1 MAKKKANKKITN
13 IAKSSNKVI
22 SLPVVERYN
31 LSPYKH
37 YVDSPTNSYRL
48 FFEHPK
54 SKDEVNSDKHS
65 KKSFFYAGQYSRR
78 VAQGKFWIVESGKEL
93 VGEEIAKKFAQLLTK
108 KILVSNLAKG
118 SIKKFQSV
126 IKSFFVYLSSQPS
139 PPASFTELNINHF
152 SRWCDTFPSKKAAS
166 YLGHMKTLFEG
177 IPFIN
182 LKSIRIRKD
191 EIVQP
196 APLRDIN
203 FDELV
208 RPADYSDVELIQILS
223 YVFYEIERSREQFE
237 LLENVSP
244 EVLGQDYLQLHEI
257 KSLNPTL
264 TRLFNSG
271 EDGHRALMANLTL
284 LFKHNNNDIRIGSY
298 AIPSLFQKKLNSVS
312 KTKIWKHLDPYEKYM
327 SFLLSQCWPTSTVAK
342 GIAPNY
348 KWLTLQSYH
357 HEFAILIYFMIT
369 TGVNL
374 EAALSLEWM
383 VNGKP
388 WYKNFDIQMGI
399 TEDTAPRDQS
409 IVLVG
414 RKIKGQAR
422 KRAAKPISIPVSVTS
437 PIYSYLKFLDKTRSP
452 ERKFI
457 FTIGESYAHR
467 LCVSF
472 CSHYP
477 IFNNTGEKLSS
488 LQTQRFRKTFVGHE
502 LLKLLKDVKNADEL
516 VSRLKTA
523 LNHEQFDTTFFSY
536 IMKSGL
542 SNLTMDS
549 AIVALTTDMLEKMMT
564 FQGQIK
570 LDNEREAGATQVF
583 LCDCSDPSK
592 PSHNL
597 AVADQCK
604 TYDLCLGCKRSE
616 VYAEHLPAICYRIF
630 QYEQQRK
637 SDPDIFK
644 ATLDDRLHTA
654 LDTVNQFKIRH
665 PKGKELVEHAYATA
679 NLALKDNIPLLP
691 PILQSGVSSCKSL
704 K

>member
-1 MAKKKANKKITN
+1 MAKKKTNKKITN
-13 IAKSSNKVI
+13 IAKSTNKII
-22 SLPVVERYN
+22 SLPVVDQYE

-37 YVDSPTNSYRL
+37 YVDSPTNSYRV
-48 FFEHPK
+48 FFEEPK
-54 SKDEVNSDKHS
+54 SKDEVNSNLYPS
-65 KKSFFYAGQYSRR
+65 KYYFYAGQYNKGGMKST
-78 VAQGKFWIVESGKEL
+78 FWIVSSGKEL
-93 VGEEIAKKFAQLLTK
+93 VGEDIAKRFAQLLTK
-108 KILVSNLAKG
+108 KILISALAKG
-118 SIKKFQSV
+118 SISKFQSA
-126 IKSFFVYLSSQPS
+126 IKSFFLYLASQPS
-139 PPASFTELNINHF
+139 PPMSFTELKIIHF
-152 SRWCDTFPSKKAAS
+152 SKWCDTLPPKKAANN
-166 YLGHMKTLFEG
+166 LGHLKLLFET

-182 LKSIRIRKD
+182 LKSVRIRKD
-191 EIVQP
+191 ETIQP
-196 APLRDIN
+196 SPLKDIN

-208 RPADYSDVELIQILS
+208 QPTDYSDSELIQILS
-223 YVFYEIERSREQFE
+223 YVFYEIDRSRKQFE
-237 LLENVSP
+237 LLENVSS
-244 EVLGQDYLQLHEI
+244 ETLAEDYLPLSKI
-257 KSLNPTL
+257 TSFDPTL

-284 LFKHNNNDIRIGSY
+284 LLKQNNEIRIGGYLIS
-298 AIPSLFQKKLNSVS
+298 ALFQKKLNNVS
-312 KTKIWKHLDPYEKYM
+312 KTNTWKQLEPYKQYM
-327 SFLLSQCWPTSTVAK
+327 SFLLLECWPTSPSAK
-342 GIAPNY
+342 GIDPNY
-348 KWLTLQSYH
+348 KWLTLQSNH
-357 HEFAILIYFMIT
+357 HEFAILIYFLIT

-374 EAALSLEWM
+374 EVALSLEWM
-383 VNGKP
+383 IDGKP
-388 WYKNFDIQMGI
+388 WYKNFDVQMGVNKN
-399 TEDTAPRDQS
+399 TEPHSQS

-414 RKIKGQAR
+414 KKIRGQAQ
-422 KRAAKPISIPVSVTS
+422 KRAPKPISIPISITS
-437 PIYSYLKFLDKTRSP
+437 PIYSYLKFLDQTRPP
-452 ERKFI
+452 ERKYI
-457 FTIGESYAHR
+457 FMLTKPSVHE
-467 LCVSF
+467 LCRSF

-477 IFNNTGEKLSS
+477 IFSQTGERLSS
-488 LQTQRFRKTFVGHE
+488 LQTMRFRKTFVGHE

-592 PSHNL
+592 PSHSL
-597 AVADQCK
+597 PVADQCK
-604 TYDLCLGCKRSE
+604 TYDLCLGCIRSE

-679 NLALKDNIPLLP
+679 NLALKENIPLLP

>member
-1 MAKKKANKKITN
+1 MAKKKANKKITK
-13 IAKSSNKVI
+13 IAKSLNKVI
-22 SLPVVERYN
+22 SLPVVDRYN

-65 KKSFFYAGQYSRR
+65 QKSFFYAGQYTRGG
-78 VAQGKFWIVESGKEL
+78 AQGKFWIVGSGKEL
-93 VGEEIAKKFAQLLTK
+93 VGEDIAKKFAQLLTK
-108 KILVSNLAKG
+108 KILVSDLAKG
-118 SIKKFQSV
+118 SIAKFQSV
-126 IKSFFVYLSSQPS
+126 IKCFFIYLSSQPS
-139 PPASFTELNINHF
+139 PPASFSELNINHF
-152 SRWCDTFPSKKAAS
+152 SRWCDTFPSKKAAN
-166 YLGHMKTLFEG
+166 YLSHMKMLFEG

-191 EIVQP
+191 EIVKP
-196 APLRDIN
+196 TPLRDIN

-237 LLENVSP
+237 LLKNVSSDM
-244 EVLGQDYLQLHEI
+244 LGKDYLPLNEI
-257 KSLNPTL
+257 TSRNPTL
-264 TRLFNSG
+264 THLFNSK

-284 LFKHNNNDIRIGSY
+284 LLRQKDNE
-298 AIPSLFQKKLNSVS
+298 IPLGGYSHASLFQKKLNSVS
-312 KTKIWKHLDPYEKYM
+312 KTKTWKHLDPYKKYM
-327 SFLLSQCWPTSTVAK
+327 SFLLSQCWPTSYKSK
-342 GIAPNY
+342 GNEPDY
-348 KWLTLQSYH
+348 KWLTLQSHH
-357 HEFAILIYFMIT
+357 HEFAILLYLMIT

-374 EAALSLEWM
+374 EAAMSLKWF

-388 WYKNFDIQMGI
+388 WYKNFDVQMGI
-399 TEDTAPRDQS
+399 TEISAPQNQS

-414 RKIKGQAR
+414 KKIRGQTKKQAV
-422 KRAAKPISIPVSVTS
+422 KPINIPLDVTS
-437 PIYSYLKFLDKTRSP
+437 PLYSYLKFLDKTRP
-452 ERKFI
+452 PKRI
-457 FTIGESYAHR
+457 YLFTIGKSTIHI
-467 LCVSF
+467 LCKSF
-472 CSHYP
+472 CSHYQ
-477 IFNNTGEKLSS
+477 IFNENGERIPS
-488 LQTQRFRKTFVGHE
+488 LHTTRFRKTFVGHE
-502 LLKLLKDVKNADEL
+502 LLKLLKDVKNTDEL

-523 LNHEQFDTTFFSY
+523 LHHEQFDTTFFSY

-592 PSHNL
+592 PTHNL
-597 AVADQCK
+597 PVAGQCK
-604 TYDLCLGCKRSE
+604 TYDLCLGCTRSE

-665 PKGKELVEHAYATA
+665 PKGQELVEHAYATA
-679 NLALKDNIPLLP
+679 NLALKDHTPLLP
-691 PILQSGVSSCKSL
+691 PILQSGISSCKSL

>member
-13 IAKSSNKVI
+13 IAKSSNKVTPI
-22 SLPVVERYN
+22 PVVDQYN
-31 LSPYKH
+31 LSPYMH
-37 YVDSPTNSYRL
+37 YVDSPTDSYRV
-48 FFEHPK
+48 FFEPPK
-54 SKDEVNSDKHS
+54 SKDEVNNDQHS
-65 KKSFFYAGQYSRR
+65 KKSFLYAGQYTKGGL
-78 VAQGKFWIVESGKEL
+78 QGTFWIVDSGKEL
-93 VGEEIAKKFAQLLTK
+93 VGEDIAKRFAQLLAQ
-108 KILVSNLAKG
+108 KILESDMAQG
-118 SIKKFQSV
+118 SISKFQSA
-126 IKSFFVYLSSQPS
+126 IKSFFVYLASQPS
-139 PPASFTELNINHF
+139 PPSSFTDLDLSHF
-152 SRWCDTFPSKKAAS
+152 SRWSDTLPPKKAANE
-166 YLGHMKTLFEG
+166 LGHLKVLFEY

-182 LKSIRIRKD
+182 LKSVRVRKD
-191 EIVQP
+191 EIIQTI
-196 APLRDIN
+196 PLKDIN
-203 FDELV
+203 FDEV
-208 RPADYSDVELIQILS
+208 VQPTDYDDTELIQILS

-244 EVLGQDYLQLHEI
+244 EELGQDYLQLHEI
-257 KSLNPTL
+257 TSLNPKL
-264 TRLFNSG
+264 TRLFNAG
-271 EDGHRALMANLTL
+271 EDGHWALMANLTL
-284 LFKHNNNDIRIGSY
+284 LFKQNNNDMRIGGY
-298 AIPSLFQKKLNSVS
+298 TIPSLFQKKLNSVS
-312 KTKIWKHLDPYEKYM
+312 KTKIWEHLEPYEKYM
-327 SFLLSQCWPTSTVAK
+327 SFLLSRCWPTSTVAK
-342 GIAPNY
+342 GIDPNY

-357 HEFAILIYFMIT
+357 HEFAILIYFMVT

-374 EAALSLEWM
+374 ETALSLEWM

-399 TEDTAPRDQS
+399 NEDTAPRDQS
-409 IVLVG
+409 ILLVG

-437 PIYSYLKFLDKTRSP
+437 PIYSYLKFLDKTRPP
-452 ERKFI
+452 ERKYI
-457 FTIGESYAHR
+457 FTIGKSSVHN
-467 LCVSF
+467 LCLSF

-477 IFNNTGEKLSS
+477 IFNKTGEKLLS
-488 LQTQRFRKTFVGHE
+488 LQTMRFRKTFVGHE

-570 LDNEREAGATQVF
+570 HDNERLADATQLF

-597 AVADQCK
+597 PVAGQCK
-604 TYDLCLGCKRSE
+604 TYDLCLGCNRSE

-637 SDPDIFK
+637 SDPSVFK
-644 ATLDDRLHTA
+644 ATLDDRLQIA

-665 PKGKELVEHAYATA
+665 PKGIKLVEHAYDVA
-679 NLALKDNIPLLP
+679 NRALQDNKPLLP
-691 PILQSGVSSCKSL
+691 PILQSGVNSCNPL